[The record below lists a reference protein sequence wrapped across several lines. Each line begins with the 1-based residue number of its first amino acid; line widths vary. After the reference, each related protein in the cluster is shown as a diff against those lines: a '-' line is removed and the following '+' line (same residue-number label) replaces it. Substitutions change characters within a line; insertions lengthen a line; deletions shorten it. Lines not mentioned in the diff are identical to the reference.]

1 MLTLFQDMMH
11 KEIEVYVNYMIA
23 KSKKGKSHVLVLKK
37 LFERLEKY
45 KLRLNHTKCLFETKF
60 EKLLRFMVSGRG
72 IEVDHNKV
80 KVIQSM
86 SSSKIEK
93 KVR

>member
-1 MLTLFQDMMH
+1 MLTLFHDMMH
-11 KEIEVYVNYMIA
+11 KEIEVYVDYMIP
-23 KSKKGKSHVLVLKK
+23 KSKKVKSYVLVLRK

-45 KLRLNHTKCLFETKF
+45 KLRPNPAKCLFGTMF

-72 IEVDHNKV
+72 IEVDPNKG

-86 SSSKIEK
+86 SSPKIEK
-93 KVR
+93 KV